1 MKYLYIATF
10 FALLLSFV
18 SAKGIYCTRHIIIK
32 HGDRCRQIYGY
43 GEKKQYYVRFKDLM
57 IMNPT
62 LDCDN
67 LSSGTKVCVEAQW
80 DKNPFDV
87 YTIKKGDTCKSI
99 AKSLK
104 TTISVLENTNLDLL
118 VCNIVNKQVGVEI
131 DYRKDGDY
139 TPIFKK
145 SNLVSIDGN

>member
-57 IMNPT
+57 IMNPSKFNFLIT
-62 LDCDN
+62 
-67 LSSGTKVCVEAQW
+67 
-80 DKNPFDV
+80 
-87 YTIKKGDTCKSI
+87 SI
-99 AKSLK
+99 Y
-104 TTISVLENTNLDLL
+104 ILL
-118 VCNIVNKQVGVEI
+118 YYI
-131 DYRKDGDY
+131 
-139 TPIFKK
+139 
-145 SNLVSIDGN
+145 